1 MKVSTKTK
9 YALEA
14 LLCIAVKDEP
24 SVSIQT
30 VSEETHISASY
41 LEQLFFQLRKKGFLA
56 SRRGVNG
63 GFYLAKSQ
71 EQITVGDL
79 YRALE
84 TSLVPVSCVE
94 NADSCA
100 NAIDETCASR
110 SLWIGLCNRVYQS
123 MDAIT
128 LASLRDAYVIRM
140 EQMK

>member
-56 SRRGVNG
+56 SREVSMA
-63 GFYLAKSQ
+63 GFISQNLRNRLQWVTFIALWRRVLCLCLALRMPIPAPMRSMK
-71 EQITVGDL
+71 
-79 YRALE
+79 RAQAAVCG
-84 TSLVPVSCVE
+84 S
-94 NADSCA
+94 DCA
-100 NAIDETCASR
+100 
-110 SLWIGLCNRVYQS
+110 IGFYQS